1 MRQLDDEDRT
11 LVGSFAPPPADQVA
25 RAMPMI
31 DSGAIKQVE
40 LLALASADRR
50 DRTHAEQ

>member
-1 MRQLDDEDRT
+1 MRQLGDGDRT
-11 LVGSFAPPPADQVA
+11 LIGSFAPPPSDQAA

-31 DSGAIKQVE
+31 DSGAIKPVE